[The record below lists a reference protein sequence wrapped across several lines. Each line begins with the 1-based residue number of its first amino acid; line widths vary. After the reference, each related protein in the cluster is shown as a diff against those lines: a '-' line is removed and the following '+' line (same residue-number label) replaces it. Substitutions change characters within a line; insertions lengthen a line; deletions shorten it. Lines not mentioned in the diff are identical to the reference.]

1 MKNFAGALNK
11 IFVIG
16 PCLLPRRERERERD
30 SFLRILSVVTI
41 SFFQADF
48 HLLSRSKLFL
58 FLVLSGRKRFALA
71 VIFLPILV

>member
-16 PCLLPRRERERERD
+16 PFLLPRRERERD

-41 SFFQADF
+41 TFFQADF

-58 FLVLSGRKRFALA
+58 FLELRGRERSAL
-71 VIFLPILV
+71 VITFLPILV

>member
-16 PCLLPRRERERERD
+16 PFLLPRRERERERD

-41 SFFQADF
+41 TFFQADF

-58 FLVLSGRKRFALA
+58 FLELRGRERSAL
-71 VIFLPILV
+71 VITFLPILV